1 MAQDSDLER
10 TEQPSERRLAKARE
24 EGQVARSRELASF
37 ALLVTAGAA
46 IWISGDSMMSQLAG
60 AVRSGLTLDA
70 AAAFD
75 PAAMIT
81 RLSEQTTGMLIAV
94 APLLGLLTLVAAGAP
109 MLLSGWMFSWDSLQ
123 PDFGRLNPLRG
134 LGNLFSMNSL
144 IELAKAIAKVVLI
157 GAVAVWVIRHNADAA
172 FQLMREPIGVA
183 LGHGGRMV
191 AHSFLVV
198 AGSLLIVAAIDVPF
212 QLWNYK
218 HKLRMS
224 RDELRDEA
232 KELEGDPQVKA
243 AVRSA
248 QREMAR
254 KRMMAQIPKA
264 DVVVTNPTHYA
275 VALKYEAESMRAP
288 RVVAKGAQLLA
299 GRIREIAAEHRVPI
313 LEAPPLARALYHH
326 TEIGDQI
333 PEKLFTAVAQVLAYV
348 FQLRQYR
355 EHGGMAPPELRTV
368 EVPAELDPAAGAA

>member
-37 ALLVTAGAA
+37 ALLVSAGAA

>member
-1 MAQDSDLER
+1 VAQDSDLER

-37 ALLVTAGAA
+37 ALLVSAGAA

-212 QLWNYK
+212 QLWHYK

>member
-1 MAQDSDLER
+1 VAQDSDLER

-37 ALLVTAGAA
+37 ALLVSAGAA

-94 APLLGLLTLVAAGAP
+94 APLLGLLTLVAGGAP

-134 LGNLFSMNSL
+134 LGNLFSMNGL

>member
-368 EVPAELDPAAGAA
+368 DVPAELDPAAGAA

>member
-37 ALLVTAGAA
+37 ALLVSAGAA

-94 APLLGLLTLVAAGAP
+94 APLLGLLTLVAGGAP